1 MSDTIILQIDN
12 PIAFCALKCDSELYK
27 QINEAKRIEV
37 YIENALINHINFDT
51 KKEIINSTLE
61 DELIG
66 KVFYKKGLI
75 ENFDSKSKCFI
86 ENIFLNKFNFASNI
100 KYFCLKTT
108 TYYLNNNLFKYKTL
122 KIFAKERIYFCKQI
136 KSYLKEHRYNHSV
149 SVADTAYEIAK
160 QNGFD
165 ESFCLKCYIAGLFHD
180 VSKDLSTSLQYEY
193 GKIYSPF
200 KIDKIEDFAYH
211 QLASC
216 LLSKEEFGLSDDEI
230 LKAISNHCTGNG
242 YMDSMSMILYSAD
255 KVEPLREFK
264 TENLRQSC
272 LNNFEVG
279 FKEVLQDQ
287 VNYFIKNNIPYKGNI
302 FTAEMYKIY
311 LNN

>member
-12 PIAFCALKCDSELYK
+12 PIAFYALKYDSELFK
-27 QINEAKRIEV
+27 QINKANRIEV
-37 YIENALINHINFDT
+37 YIENTLFDDISFDT
-51 KKEIINSTLE
+51 KKEIINSSLE
-61 DELIG
+61 DNLVD
-66 KVFYKKGLI
+66 KTFYKKGLV
-75 ENFDSKSKCFI
+75 ENFNNESECFA
-86 ENIFLNKFNFASNI
+86 ENIFLNKFKFVSKI
-100 KYFCLKTT
+100 KYFCLRPITF
-108 TYYLNNNLFKYKTL
+108 YLNNNSFKYETL

-160 QNGFD
+160 RNGFD

-180 VSKDLSTSLQYEY
+180 VSKDLFTSLQYEY
-193 GKIYSPF
+193 GKVYSPD

-211 QLASC
+211 QIASC
-216 LLSKEEFGLSDDEI
+216 LLSKEIFEISDKEI
-230 LKAISNHCTGNG
+230 LNAISNHCTGNG
-242 YMDSMSMILYSAD
+242 YMDPMSMILYSAD

-264 TENLRQSC
+264 TDNLRQSC
-272 LNNFEVG
+272 FNNFKVG

-302 FTAEMYKIY
+302 FTAEMYKTY